1 MSCMLFKECEDIGTD
16 EIMNWEGKC
25 FKQSKFGWEG
35 KLEKERDKLKSD
47 KQELK
52 SDKLELEDK
61 LNFANRKV
69 CEDILT
75 HINSLRGNFSEYIE
89 HASDHVIDQIQNC
102 CYEFMDGRYPCKR
115 RGSEILAKLVRK
127 DMKKIIDVCIKR

>member
-1 MSCMLFKECEDIGTD
+1 MIL
-16 EIMNWEGKC
+16 MNWDGKC
-25 FKQSKFGWEG
+25 FKRAELGWEE
-35 KLEKERDKLKSD
+35 KLEGD

-52 SDKLELEDK
+52 RKNKELKSDKNELEDK

-75 HINSLRGNFSEYIE
+75 HINSLKGNFSEYIKN
-89 HASDHVIDQIQNC
+89 ASDHVIDQIQNC
-102 CYEFMDGRYPCKR
+102 CFAFMDGRCLCKR

-127 DMKKIIDVCIKR
+127 D